1 MFNTNNNQVG
11 QDKYK
16 YKYKYKDKYV
26 YFIYF
31 YENSKSFVFLE
42 WGEIMFN
49 IKALL
54 KSIKL

>member
-11 QDKYK
+11 QDYN
-16 YKYKYKDKYV
+16 DVYV